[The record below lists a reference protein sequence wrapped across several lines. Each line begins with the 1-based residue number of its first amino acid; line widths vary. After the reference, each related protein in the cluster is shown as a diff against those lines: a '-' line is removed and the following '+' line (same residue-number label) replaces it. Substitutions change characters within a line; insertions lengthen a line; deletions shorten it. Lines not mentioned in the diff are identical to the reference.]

1 MVWHTGRAQRTVTEG
16 MNHVHA
22 PRVVLAPTKNL
33 KLLTQ
38 LTTTSRVWVG
48 NNGFKKK
55 KKQNAAAPLL
65 GLPLQEWC

>member
-1 MVWHTGRAQRTVTEG
+1 MVWHTGRAQRMVVEG

-38 LTTTSRVWVG
+38 LTTTSRVCGG

-55 KKQNAAAPLL
+55 KKSKMLL
-65 GLPLQEWC
+65 HPC

>member
-1 MVWHTGRAQRTVTEG
+1 MVWHTGRAQRTVIKG

-65 GLPLQEWC
+65 GLPLQE

>member
-1 MVWHTGRAQRTVTEG
+1 MVWHTGRAQRTVVEG

-22 PRVVLAPTKNL
+22 PRGVLAPTKNL

-48 NNGFKKK
+48 NSGFKKK
-55 KKQNAAAPLL
+55 KGKMLL
-65 GLPLQEWC
+65 YLC

>member
-1 MVWHTGRAQRTVTEG
+1 

-55 KKQNAAAPLL
+55 KSKMLL
-65 GLPLQEWC
+65 HLG

>member
-1 MVWHTGRAQRTVTEG
+1 MVWHTGRAQRMVVEG

-22 PRVVLAPTKNL
+22 PRVVLAPNKNL

-55 KKQNAAAPLL
+55 KSKMLL
-65 GLPLQEWC
+65 HLG